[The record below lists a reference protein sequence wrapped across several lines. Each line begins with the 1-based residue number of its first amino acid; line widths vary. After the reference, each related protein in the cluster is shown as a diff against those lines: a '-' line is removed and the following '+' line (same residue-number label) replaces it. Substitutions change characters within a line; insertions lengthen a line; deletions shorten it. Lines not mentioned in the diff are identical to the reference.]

1 MILGVTPLVGHDGLI
16 IFGKN
21 TMGEKEVFPFKDI
34 VQDLWTGGN
43 PLIDPLVPAVI
54 KAWSQVVPESLRP
67 AVCLEGIREGTLH
80 LLVSN
85 PVVGQHLQFLKES
98 IQKKINELLGGPV
111 VKGIRVRTG
120 TFPEMPSAESE
131 TTGTHKPRPPGKP

>member
-1 MILGVTPLVGHDGLI
+1 ME
-16 IFGKN
+16 
-21 TMGEKEVFPFKDI
+21 EKEIFSFKDI

-43 PLIDPLVPAVI
+43 PLIDPLVPALI
-54 KAWSQVVPESLRP
+54 KVWSRVVPDSLRP
-67 AVCLEGIREGTLH
+67 SVCLEGIREGTLF

-98 IQKKINELLGGPV
+98 IQEKINQLLEGPV

-120 TFPEMPSAESE
+120 VFPEMPAAESE
-131 TTGTHKPRPPGKP
+131 ATGAHKSRTPGKP

>member
-1 MILGVTPLVGHDGLI
+1 ME
-16 IFGKN
+16 
-21 TMGEKEVFPFKDI
+21 EKEVFPFKDI

-43 PLIDPLVPAVI
+43 PLIDPLVPALI
-54 KAWSQVVPESLRP
+54 KVWSQVVPESLRP

-111 VKGIRVRTG
+111 VKGIRVKTG

-131 TTGTHKPRPPGKP
+131 APGTHKPRRPGKP